1 MADDDQLVIISEDG
15 VHRWNAWRAEN
26 PQTPTDI
33 SGADIPNVY
42 LQGANFQNTNLQGAK
57 LQSANLQGA
66 NLQGSNLQDADLQGA
81 NLQNA
86 DLQGANLQNAILQN
100 ANLNGANLWDASLQE
115 ANLTSAQ
122 FQHTK
127 LQGANFR
134 SANLGSAAFDG
145 AELSED
151 TLGLG
156 RLAQGQRANMKLVE
170 VTPISEDM
178 TQEPDI
184 EISDEAKNFT
194 VRYAR
199 NIVGPAHLAL
209 QDFSIPNDISEEHR
223 DLFLEL
229 LDTVAKLEQNLA
241 EAQEESRLLSEE
253 NEELRNSIDQ
263 ALPLWKRAWEE
274 FVLHAAGGIGT
285 SAGKGTV
292 FAAGFIAG
300 MLYNNFSPVGPGI
313 SV

>member
-1 MADDDQLVIISEDG
+1 MADDEQLEIISEDG
-15 VHRWNAWRAEN
+15 VQRWNSWRAKN
-26 PQTPTDI
+26 PKALTDI

-86 DLQGANLQNAILQN
+86 DLQGAKLQSANLQG

-170 VTPISEDM
+170 VTPIPEDTLQESD
-178 TQEPDI
+178 TQ
-184 EISDEAKNFT
+184 ISDNANSLTVGHAKS
-194 VRYAR
+194 
-199 NIVGPAHLAL
+199 IIGPAHLAL
-209 QDFSIPNDISEEHR
+209 QDLSIPNDISEEHR
-223 DLFLEL
+223 DLFAKLRS
-229 LDTVAKLEQNLA
+229 TVAELEQNLA
-241 EAQEESRLLSEE
+241 DIQEENRLLYEE

-263 ALPLWKRAWEE
+263 ALPLWKKAWEE
-274 FVLHAAGGIGT
+274 FILKGAGAAGA
-285 SAGKGTV
+285 SAGV
-292 FAAGFIAG
+292 FFAGFIAG
-300 MLYNNFSPVGPGI
+300 ALYTNFSPAELSI